1 MHTAFLGFQTL
12 DPIPGGGGGRHGTT
26 VSHLHQVYILRRWQL
41 LTPHGVLNISGGQNC
56 VQVFPK
62 LHFLLKTEVCF
73 LEGLLEGSGAADMKE
88 VT

>member
-1 MHTAFLGFQTL
+1 MHTAFLRFQTL
-12 DPIPGGGGGRHGTT
+12 DPIPRGGGHGTN

-41 LTPHGVLNISGGQNC
+41 LTPQVLNVSGGQNC

-73 LEGLLEGSGAADMKE
+73 LEGLLEGSGAADVKE